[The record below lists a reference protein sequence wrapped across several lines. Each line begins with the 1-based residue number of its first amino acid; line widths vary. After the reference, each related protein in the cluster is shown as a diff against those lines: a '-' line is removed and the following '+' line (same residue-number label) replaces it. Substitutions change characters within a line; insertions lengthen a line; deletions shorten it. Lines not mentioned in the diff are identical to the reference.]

1 MNDDKNDDNLQN
13 NTTHRKKV
21 ENFQLNISDEEFDN
35 ESETELY
42 SDLQNPDVQNDG
54 DYSDTAIHSYSNP
67 RAAQKEQRTMEEAE
81 ARAEKAH
88 RWRNKEKGRKNK
100 HFFRIVWLIMVLA
113 VSALLSQ
120 FAITGIN
127 DMLAVG
133 REKVTITVEIP
144 KNATSEQVAE
154 ILNNSGVIN
163 DINFFKLYSKLTKA
177 DGHYSNGSYKIDTN
191 MDYEAIINNLQSNQN
206 RVDTIKI
213 TFPEGTNA
221 LEMANLFEKN
231 GVCSAK
237 DILAI
242 VNSNQFDNSFDIVK
256 SITNAKDRYY
266 KLEGYL
272 FPDTYEF
279 YKDEDPKQAIQK
291 LVSNCNKKLTNDIR
305 NKAAAQNMTIDQ
317 LMTLASMIQ
326 AEAANKDDM
335 YQVSSVFHN
344 RLASGGEGDLL
355 RLRSDPTTYY
365 PYRTKAAVPSNIR
378 ETYKSK
384 YDTYTIKGLPAGPIC
399 NPGAEAID
407 AALNPADTNY
417 YYFCHDAKGK
427 AYYAKTN
434 AQHEANLKKAGLK

>member
-1 MNDDKNDDNLQN
+1 MNDDNLQN
-13 NTTHRKKV
+13 DASHRRKV
-21 ENFQLNISDEEFDN
+21 ENFRLNISDDEFDD
-35 ESETELY
+35 ESGTELY
-42 SDLQNPDVQNDG
+42 SDLPRPDAQNE
-54 DYSDTAIHSYSNP
+54 SDTAIHSYSDP
-67 RAAQKEQRTMEEAE
+67 RAAQKEKQSMEEAE

-100 HFFRIVWLIMVLA
+100 NFFRVVWLIMVLII
-113 VSALLSQ
+113 SALLSQ

-144 KNATSEQVAE
+144 KNATTAQVAG
-154 ILNNSGVIN
+154 ILSDAGVIH
-163 DINFFKLYSKLTKA
+163 DVNFFKLYSKLTKA
-177 DGHYSNGSYKIDTN
+177 DGHYNNGSYKIDTN
-191 MDYEAIINNLQSNQN
+191 MDYEAIINNLQSNLN

-213 TFPEGTNA
+213 TFPEGINA

-237 DILAI
+237 EILAI
-242 VNSNQFDNSFDIVK
+242 VNSDQLDQNFEIIK
-256 SITNAKDRYY
+256 AITNTKDRYY

-279 YKDEDPKQAIQK
+279 YKDEDPKLAIQK
-291 LVSNCNKKLTNDIR
+291 LVNNCNKKLTKDIR
-305 NKAAAQNMTIDQ
+305 SKAAAQNMTIDQ
-317 LMTLASMIQ
+317 MMTLASMIQ
-326 AEAANKDDM
+326 AEAANKEDM
-335 YQVSSVFHN
+335 YLVSSVFHN
-344 RLASGGEGDLL
+344 RLASNGAGDLL

-378 ETYKSK
+378 ATYKSK

-399 NPGAEAID
+399 NPGSDAIN